1 MPTIPSS
8 LDKLS
13 RTLENLPIDPLIAEV
28 RQTLTSINA
37 LASAPEIK
45 AVLLSVNKAVTGFDA
60 LVHRV
65 DGAVTPLMASIDKT
79 AETARTTMETARAT
93 IVDFQQVAAR
103 LGPAV
108 EATLKDYQ
116 KLAVNVDAQV
126 GPLVVSIQKAA
137 ASAESTLGQ
146 AQRTV
151 AVVDAALNTDSPLRY
166 DLANALREVQGAA
179 RSLRVLTDYLEQHP
193 EAVIMGKR
201 SNGAPR

>member
-1 MPTIPSS
+1 M
-8 LDKLS
+8 
-13 RTLENLPIDPLIAEV
+13 
-28 RQTLTSINA
+28 
-37 LASAPEIK
+37 
-45 AVLLSVNKAVTGFDA
+45 
-60 LVHRV
+60 
-65 DGAVTPLMASIDKT
+65 
-79 AETARTTMETARAT
+79 
-93 IVDFQQVAAR
+93 
-103 LGPAV
+103 
-108 EATLKDYQ
+108 
-116 KLAVNVDAQV
+116 
-126 GPLVVSIQKAA
+126 VSIQKAA

>member
-1 MPTIPSS
+1 M
-8 LDKLS
+8 
-13 RTLENLPIDPLIAEV
+13 
-28 RQTLTSINA
+28 
-37 LASAPEIK
+37 
-45 AVLLSVNKAVTGFDA
+45 DA
-60 LVHRV
+60 FE
-65 DGAVTPLMASIDKT
+65 G
-79 AETARTTMETARAT
+79 
-93 IVDFQQVAAR
+93 
-103 LGPAV
+103 
-108 EATLKDYQ
+108 
-116 KLAVNVDAQV
+116 DAQV